1 MGVALFPLAPPR
13 AATTRDAGELVR
25 LRHAMFR
32 DMASTGSAA
41 RPQTVEDTGWYA
53 AAEHDLAARLE
64 DGSLAAFVL
73 DDPHSGSPRL
83 IGCAVAHLVRRLPGP
98 GFPTGLSGELSNVF
112 VELPHRRAGHGR
124 ELVRAALRWLDVAGC
139 EVVDLHATPDSERIY
154 RALGFDP
161 PASLAMRRLNPRPP
175 PR

>member
-1 MGVALFPLAPPR
+1 MRAARSPLVPPR

-25 LRHAMFR
+25 LRHEMFR
-32 DMASTGSAA
+32 DMAGTGSAA

-53 AAEHDLAARLE
+53 AAERELASQLE

-73 DDPHSGSPRL
+73 DDCHSPSPRL
-83 IGCAVAHLVRRLPGP
+83 IGCAVAHLIRRLPGP
-98 GFPTGLSGELSNVF
+98 GFPTGLSGELSNVY
-112 VELPHRRAGHGR
+112 VEVPHRRAGHGG
-124 ELVRAALRWLDVAGC
+124 ELVRAALRWLDAAGC

-161 PASLAMRRLNPRPP
+161 PASLAMRRLYPDLLR
-175 PR
+175 

>member
-1 MGVALFPLAPPR
+1 MRAARFPLVPPR
-13 AATTRDAGELVR
+13 AATTHDAGELVR
-25 LRHAMFR
+25 LRHAMFQ

-41 RPQTVEDTGWYA
+41 RPRTVEATEWYA
-53 AAEHDLAARLE
+53 AAEHEISARLE

-83 IGCAVAHLVRRLPGP
+83 IGCAIAHLTRRLPGP
-98 GFPTGLSGELSNVF
+98 GFPTGLSGELSNVY
-112 VELPHRRAGHGR
+112 VEVPHRGVGHGR

-139 EVVDLHATPDSERIY
+139 EVTDLHATPDSERIY

-161 PASLAMRRLNPRPP
+161 PVSLAMRRLHPDLVC
-175 PR
+175 